1 MFFFFKY
8 KIYWNYYNNVAN
20 KYHNIIWRTKDT
32 IYIVIIKW
40 LKANDWQFNFAKLS
54 YHIYFFV
61 TIILID
67 STIVKNNSK
76 LSYMPLLLDNLVRSL
91 SASIY
96 HAQLI
101 AGYLSN
107 KKSVIKKICGLL
119 LSRSWLARLAR
130 IWRGLLG
137 IDRFNYSGCISV
149 IVTTRAMQN
158 FIGEYH
164 FTYRHVF
171 VRRIVFELDV
181 L

>member
-1 MFFFFKY
+1 MSLF
-8 KIYWNYYNNVAN
+8 
-20 KYHNIIWRTKDT
+20 
-32 IYIVIIKW
+32 
-40 LKANDWQFNFAKLS
+40 
-54 YHIYFFV
+54 
-61 TIILID
+61 
-67 STIVKNNSK
+67 
-76 LSYMPLLLDNLVRSL
+76 LLDNFVRGL
-91 SASIY
+91 FASIY

-171 VRRIVFELDV
+171 VHRIVFELDA
-181 L
+181 LYNNRYCYSKFWTITWREKWKTL